1 MRTIDL
7 TIYRHTYNTRKDRN
21 IIGDLFLNDNDKYK
35 NEFFCYTLE
44 DEKRADGLKVYG
56 ETAIPNGTYNVKLT
70 MSNRFKR
77 IMPLLLD
84 VKGFSGVRIHGGN
97 TSKDTH
103 GCPLVAFNTDYSKIW
118 GTAEKKL
125 TSILKDYEFITL
137 TIEDRPLTYDRENK
151 KLL

>member
-1 MRTIDL
+1 MEL
-7 TIYRHTYNTRKDRN
+7 NLYRHTYNVKGDRN
-21 IIGDLFLNDNDKYK
+21 IIGDLFIDGV
-35 NEFFCYTLE
+35 FFCHTLE

-56 ETAIPNGTYNVKLT
+56 ETAIPAGIYNVKLT

-77 IMPLLLD
+77 LMPLLLD
-84 VKGFSGVRIHGGN
+84 VEGFKGIRIHGGN

-103 GCPLVAFNTDYSKIW
+103 GCPLVAFNTDYKKIW

-125 TSILKDYEFITL
+125 TAKLKEADFITIS
-137 TIEDRPLTYDRENK
+137 IEDRILSYDKENK

>member
-56 ETAIPNGTYNVKLT
+56 ETAIPNGIYNVKLT

-77 IMPLLLD
+77 LMPLLLD

-103 GCPLVAFNTDYSKIW
+103 GCPLVAFNTDYNKIW

-125 TSILKDYEFITL
+125 TSILKNYEFITL